1 VKPHDTLPYPSL
13 KGGDNTLRQAWEEQA
28 GNWVRWARQSGH
40 DSYWR
45 FHRDAFLSLLPPPG
59 RLTLDIGCGEGRLA
73 RDLKAGG
80 HRVVAIDASPTLV
93 ANAREADPLMDV
105 LLADAARLPL
115 SDQAADLVVAFM
127 SLQDM
132 DDMVGAVGEAFRVLG
147 PEGRFCL
154 AVVHPLNSAG
164 KFSSEAAD
172 APFTIAGDY
181 FARHL
186 YSDAIERDGLPMT
199 FHSQHRPLEAYFS
212 ALEQAGFL
220 VEAVR
225 EVTVGQGSLQDPR
238 DPRWL
243 RIPCFSM
250 SAL

>member
-1 VKPHDTLPYPSL
+1 VNLQQ
-13 KGGDNTLRQAWEEQA
+13 GWEEEA
-28 GNWVRWARQSGH
+28 ENWVRWARQPGH

-93 ANAREADPLMDV
+93 AHAREADPAMEV
-105 LLADAARLPL
+105 MLADAARLPL
-115 SDQAADLVVAFM
+115 PDHAADLAVAFM
-127 SLQDM
+127 SLHDM
-132 DDMVGAVGEAFRVLG
+132 DDMPGAVREAARVLEPG
-147 PEGRFCL
+147 GRLCL

-164 KFSSEAAD
+164 KFSSEAPD

-181 FARHL
+181 LAPHP
-186 YSDAIERDGLPMT
+186 YTDAIERDGLPMT
-199 FHSQHRPLEAYFS
+199 FHSNHWPLERYFL

-220 VEAVR
+220 IEALR
-225 EVTVGQGSLQDPR
+225 EVTLDPDAIRSPR

-243 RIPCFSM
+243 RIPLFLHIR
-250 SAL
+250 ALNPTQATGR

>member
-1 VKPHDTLPYPSL
+1 MHPSL
-13 KGGDNTLRQAWEEQA
+13 EGGDNTLQQRWEEQA
-28 GNWVRWARQSGH
+28 RNWVRWARQPGH

-59 RLTLDIGCGEGRLA
+59 RLTLDVGCGEGRLA
-73 RDLKAGG
+73 RDLKARG
-80 HRVVAIDASPTLV
+80 HQVMAIDASPTLV
-93 ANAREADPLMDV
+93 AHAREADPSMDV
-105 LLADAARLPL
+105 RLGDGARLPL
-115 SDQAADLVVAFM
+115 PDQAADLVLAFM

-132 DDMVGAVGEAFRVLG
+132 DDMVGAVREAFRVLG

-186 YSDAIERDGLPMT
+186 YSDAIDRDGLPMT
-199 FHSQHRPLEAYFS
+199 FHSQHRPLEGYFS

-243 RIPCFSM
+243 RIPLFLHVR
-250 SAL
+250 ALKPA

>member
-1 VKPHDTLPYPSL
+1 M
-13 KGGDNTLRQAWEEQA
+13 
-28 GNWVRWARQSGH
+28 
-40 DSYWR
+40 
-45 FHRDAFLSLLPPPG
+45 
-59 RLTLDIGCGEGRLA
+59 
-73 RDLKAGG
+73 
-80 HRVVAIDASPTLV
+80 AIDASPTLV
-93 ANAREADPLMDV
+93 AHAREADPSMDV
-105 LLADAARLPL
+105 RLGDGARLPL
-115 SDQAADLVVAFM
+115 PDQAADLVLAFM

-132 DDMVGAVGEAFRVLG
+132 DDMVGAVREAFRVLG

-186 YSDAIERDGLPMT
+186 YSDAIDRDGLPMT
-199 FHSQHRPLEAYFS
+199 FHSQHRPLEGYFS

-243 RIPCFSM
+243 RIPLFLHVR
-250 SAL
+250 ALKPA